1 MDVTASM
8 LRSFKSCPKK
18 YYFEYVEQL
27 KPVQTPEALEIGS
40 NYHDYLEM
48 LLTGQSFEVDR
59 KSTRLNSSHS
69 AKSRMPSSA

>member
-27 KPVQTPEALEIGS
+27 KPAQTPEALILPRKTETPVF
-40 NYHDYLEM
+40 M
-48 LLTGQSFEVDR
+48 LILKVTQLMVFLTEEHIMAS
-59 KSTRLNSSHS
+59 
-69 AKSRMPSSA
+69 